1 MNWTYTKAQ
10 LEAHGDP
17 HLLVHSCES
26 LRRTVDGVDVV
37 GNRLAD
43 ELVATASTSFHVLCS
58 ATPPSALHS
67 SQPGNGVSLAIRAF
81 LLLTIHLVASTFSNT
96 LTFLS
101 PSPPPPTLP
110 SPPPPSPL
118 PSVGLS
124 QVRQVILRNPQL
136 RRISFIA
143 HSLGGVLSRYAIAQM
158 YQPACTPASDE
169 RPSNEPASREPTSYE
184 PPFHKP
190 PSHEPSSHEPPSHEP
205 SSHEP
210 PSHDA
215 TTSNPA
221 ESNPLNNHLHG
232 QTSQEA
238 QSEEDC
244 VSSSSCA
251 PPPEEHSPD
260 TTFPTCAST
269 SSLPSDAPS
278 LPRHLMPK
286 SPSVSVLDVLRK
298 QEEQSQ
304 LTDSD
309 FPPMLC
315 LDAEDEQQEEQ
326 QQNGERQSQGQGKEH
341 GFPEEGGRVEERERD
356 FAAAESEGERA
367 TESTSRSIDFG
378 CNVEGLGEEMEEEEE
393 EGEGV
398 EGDEEEEE
406 EDEEGGGRYQGP
418 RIAGLEPMNFVTLAS
433 PHLGSRGKGH
443 LPFLLKV
450 SLFEKAS
457 VPLAPLFLGRSARH
471 LFLTDVDP
479 PVETTD
485 AAPSIDIGTADAN
498 PHIDSTGAVEPQI
511 EPVGVVSTR
520 TDTTGADRQP
530 GTADVDSLGGD
541 SVAGKNQ
548 ADGVYGNPSTGC
560 VDLLNVASGA
570 EPPLDIDTTLSSS
583 VDTGRPLAD
592 HFAKPVAE
600 ALAAGAE
607 AHLGH
612 SETRS
617 SVKGAAGKQQQASTK
632 EQQRQQQQHKHQQ
645 EKQQQHGMVR
655 LHRLGSSLIDVTR
668 VAAAEGRLEETTG
681 KGVGSH
687 KVKHQLPLLLRMT
700 TDNEEGP
707 FLSALAA
714 FKYRAAYA
722 NVLGDQMVGWRTASI
737 RHQWEMPSPD
747 ELHELPDYRFIVR
760 VQPMQCQSKIP
771 VQPMRC
777 ESEGTTVQPV
787 PCQPEPRAPGCIDTG
802 AGGEEKGC
810 FADTSSQHLAA
821 CDASLHASAAAA
833 SVADFA
839 QTDTTGALAA
849 EASDFM
855 AGNATGSVSG
865 GPSGD
870 ASGGPSGGSAAGPPE
885 TKEHANFFARLKGR
899 WKMGGRTAS
908 SGGFG
913 LNFGLGS
920 PQQQFLPCQQQ
931 PLKLKDKGHTK
942 QGEGGEQA
950 FENHKNS
957 PDDPPEGSP
966 EEGEGEVLQ
975 LVRSMSEGMVPRGA
989 SGRGSGGGGI
999 GGSSE
1004 EGSCKG
1010 KNRTGQRAT
1019 KNDEGHG
1026 SDEGWRGD
1034 ETKARR
1040 AAIGGPTA
1048 AGGAGAGGATMLPR
1062 AAGKHSIHMQW
1073 EDTMV
1078 ENLNRVPWARIDVNF
1093 ASSPLAFLAHIL
1105 IQ

>member
-1 MNWTYTKAQ
+1 M
-10 LEAHGDP
+10 
-17 HLLVHSCES
+17 
-26 LRRTVDGVDVV
+26 
-37 GNRLAD
+37 
-43 ELVATASTSFHVLCS
+43 
-58 ATPPSALHS
+58 
-67 SQPGNGVSLAIRAF
+67 GVSLASFSHPCIPAPYDSPRRF
-81 LLLTIHLVASTFSNT
+81 YVFQHPHLP
-96 LTFLS
+96 LPLS
-101 PSPPPPTLP
+101 PPLP
-110 SPPPPSPL
+110 SLPLPPLPPSPHPL
-118 PSVGLS
+118 LHPHSPWSVS
-124 QVRQVILRNPQL
+124 P
-136 RRISFIA
+136 
-143 HSLGGVLSRYAIAQM
+143 
-158 YQPACTPASDE
+158 
-169 RPSNEPASREPTSYE
+169 
-184 PPFHKP
+184 
-190 PSHEPSSHEPPSHEP
+190 
-205 SSHEP
+205 
-210 PSHDA
+210 
-215 TTSNPA
+215 
-221 ESNPLNNHLHG
+221 
-232 QTSQEA
+232 SQEA

-260 TTFPTCAST
+260 TTFPACAST

-406 EDEEGGGRYQGP
+406 DEEGGGRYQGP

-457 VPLAPLFLGRSARH
+457 VPLAPLFLGRSAHH

-485 AAPSIDIGTADAN
+485 AAPSIDVGTADAN
-498 PHIDSTGAVEPQI
+498 PHIDSTGTVEPQI

-530 GTADVDSLGGD
+530 GTADVDALGGD

-548 ADGVYGNPSTGC
+548 ADGAYGNPSTGC

-570 EPPLDIDTTLSSS
+570 EPPLDIDTTLSS

-617 SVKGAAGKQQQASTK
+617 SVKGAAGKQQQASAK

-707 FLSALAA
+707 FL
-714 FKYRAAYA
+714 
-722 NVLGDQMVGWRTASI
+722 NGWVADSLD
-737 RHQWEMPSPD
+737 PSPVGDAID

-865 GPSGD
+865 GPSGG

-931 PLKLKDKGHTK
+931 PLKLKDKGHTE

-950 FENHKNS
+950 FGNHKNS

-975 LVRSMSEGMVPRGA
+975 LVRSMSEGMVSRGA
-989 SGRGSGGGGI
+989 SGRGSGGGGS

-1048 AGGAGAGGATMLPR
+1048 AGGAGGAGAGAGGATMLPR
-1062 AAGKHSIHMQW
+1062 AAGIAPKKHSIHMQW

-1105 IQ
+1105 IQVNIPTLKAHGASVIQHVIDNFVV